1 MGMESSK
8 SLGVDAVSGSGP
20 GVWGDGIGRSWV
32 RWLYRGVDTTRRVGA
47 FTLISLGALF
57 TQRRVAPKVIGPLVQ
72 EQVFRAGVRVLPIVF
87 FLGAALGL
95 VIVGQT
101 VLLLVQVGQGTLV
114 GPMMITV
121 MVRELAPLTAA
132 LVVLARVGTATVT
145 ELGTARAMG
154 EVEAL
159 EVLGIDPVHYLV
171 VPRLVGFSV
180 ATVSLTTFIAA
191 VSMVSGYVSA
201 FLRGLPMT
209 PGEFMWAVISA
220 LSWMDFPLL
229 GLKSLGFGVVTS
241 MVICHHGL
249 AQPLRIEE
257 VGQVTTRTVAH
268 ALVGC
273 LVLDGLFL
281 PFYLSL

>member
-1 MGMESSK
+1 LSWL
-8 SLGVDAVSGSGP
+8 LG
-20 GVWGDGIGRSWV
+20 GIDIS
-32 RWLYRGVDTTRRVGA
+32 RRVGA
-47 FTLISLGALF
+47 FTLISLGSF
-57 TQRRVAPKVIGPLVQ
+57 MTQRRVAPKVMRPLVQ
-72 EQVFRAGVRVLPIVF
+72 EQVFRAGIRVLPIVL

-101 VLLLVQVGQGTLV
+101 VLLLVQVGQRDLV
-114 GPMMITV
+114 GPMMVTV

-180 ATVSLTTFIAA
+180 ATVSLTAYIAA

-209 PGEFMWAVISA
+209 PGEFIWAVVSA
-220 LSWMDFPLL
+220 FSWLDFPLL
-229 GLKSLGFGVVTS
+229 GLKALGFGVLTS

-281 PFYLSL
+281 PFYLTL